1 MDNYTWDKDL
11 LESYLADDKVEPDFK
26 DAIALASGQYSE
38 KQTTQR
44 KIDTIRANGN
54 FLALNPY
61 IVPCFERIITE
72 PYNYMRVPR
81 DQLNVTIDEALK
93 VTKAFYNTTDV
104 EVRNAFY
111 RFFNERHAKLMA
123 RNPRRNDKTVYKG
136 LTICSEAK
144 KDCLVTFE
152 ATMDFEM
159 LSVLIHEYGHAV
171 SFLLRNYHNMYE
183 CNSAFCEIE
192 SVFMELMAY
201 HWLQRNKHYARD
213 ARTGMIM
220 IFNNILDNI
229 KDTIEAS
236 ELNEMIKD
244 MYFSKRRITMREIIM
259 QAKNE
264 FTGMNQKYI
273 MRLLSKPVE
282 RVIRYSYSSLLAIEL
297 YEIYLQDPNSAIDL
311 YKRIMHGQK
320 ETAIAT
326 NKAIKALGINAGE
339 HLTDFTR
346 ELKR

>member
-123 RNPRRNDKTVYKG
+123 RNPRRNDKTV
-136 LTICSEAK
+136 
-144 KDCLVTFE
+144 
-152 ATMDFEM
+152 
-159 LSVLIHEYGHAV
+159 
-171 SFLLRNYHNMYE
+171 
-183 CNSAFCEIE
+183 
-192 SVFMELMAY
+192 
-201 HWLQRNKHYARD
+201 
-213 ARTGMIM
+213 
-220 IFNNILDNI
+220 
-229 KDTIEAS
+229 
-236 ELNEMIKD
+236 
-244 MYFSKRRITMREIIM
+244 
-259 QAKNE
+259 
-264 FTGMNQKYI
+264 
-273 MRLLSKPVE
+273 
-282 RVIRYSYSSLLAIEL
+282 
-297 YEIYLQDPNSAIDL
+297 
-311 YKRIMHGQK
+311 
-320 ETAIAT
+320 
-326 NKAIKALGINAGE
+326 
-339 HLTDFTR
+339 
-346 ELKR
+346 